1 MNFNWRAAG
10 ASTTE
15 IAAITVAL
23 EPAVDFSG
31 AGCRALHAN
40 SDATVFQS
48 PAWLDALHRDVAPHF
63 GATQATLT
71 ARDQDGRLMMVL
83 PFLRRRQ
90 HGLAILEFA
99 DFGLCDYNAAICDLD
114 DAPLLDLD
122 ATLPQRVSAAMP
134 RHDLMTLTK
143 MTREDP
149 LLRRLFPGASR
160 AQMRF
165 SAYPARLTS
174 DWKAWRETALA
185 QGFRRD
191 LSMKRRRLERL
202 GAVEFVRISD
212 PDQIAHAFATL
223 RKLRSARLKSIG
235 GHDVMVDETIFAF
248 YRRMAIEGA
257 QQGFARTEYLAV
269 SGETV
274 AVQFGLVQRGTYMM
288 LMLGADIERFGRAS
302 PGILMLEDSLRAA
315 MEDGEQIYD
324 FTIGDHPY
332 KQQFGAQAMPLYE
345 WHRGQTIVGR
355 AVVPAI
361 ALMSEAKRVLKP
373 WLKPETGRLAK
384 TTAFKKHATT
394 N

>member
-23 EPAVDFSG
+23 EPAFDFSG
-31 AGCRALHAN
+31 AEYRALHAN

-63 GATQATLT
+63 GPAQATLT

-83 PFLRRRQ
+83 PFVRRRE

-122 ATLPQRVSAAMP
+122 ATLPQRVAAAMP

-149 LLRRLFPGASR
+149 LLRRSLPGASR

-174 DWKAWRETALA
+174 DWKAWRETMLA

-191 LSMKRRRLERL
+191 LGMKRRRLERL
-202 GAVEFVRISD
+202 GAVEFVRLSD
-212 PDQIAHAFATL
+212 PDQIARAFGIL
-223 RKLRSARLKSIG
+223 RELRSARLKSIG
-235 GHDVMVDETIFAF
+235 GHDVMADETIFAF

-288 LMLGADIERFGRAS
+288 LMLGADIERFGRTS
-302 PGILMLEDSLRAA
+302 PGILTLEDSMRAA
-315 MEDGEQIYD
+315 IEGGEQIYD

-345 WHRGQTIVGR
+345 WHRGQTMVGR
-355 AVVPAI
+355 AAVPAMT
-361 ALMSEAKRVLKP
+361 LMREAKRVLKP
-373 WLKPETGRLAK
+373 WLKPGTGR
-384 TTAFKKHATT
+384 HATT
-394 N
+394 TASEKQAKTS